1 MQKAKVLRYE
11 INTKTLISTVIYA
24 LKISESIEWADE

>member
-1 MQKAKVLRYE
+1 MQKSKVLRYE
-11 INTKTLISTVIYA
+11 INSSTLSTLIYA

>member
-11 INTKTLISTVIYA
+11 INTSTLSTIFYA
-24 LKISESIEWADE
+24 LKISESIEWADG